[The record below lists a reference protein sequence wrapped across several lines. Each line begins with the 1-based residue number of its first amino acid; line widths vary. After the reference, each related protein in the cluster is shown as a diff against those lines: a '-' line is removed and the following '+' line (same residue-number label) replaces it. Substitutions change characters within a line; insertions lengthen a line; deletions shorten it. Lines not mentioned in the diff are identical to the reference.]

1 MQNHTANQTTL
12 AFSQK
17 AGGVVKAKMGQ
28 ERSPVAKPRDGY
40 FLARNSAARVLI
52 SVKSLCISLQPYH
65 KA

>member
-28 ERSPVAKPRDGY
+28 KTSPVARPGGGY